1 MGGPLGPNIMGGL
14 IYVGGLLG
22 PTFSA
27 LKGLLRLR
35 DHTHKLAILRT
46 LLLKLDV
53 PVFFREQ
60 RVITTHADVPACMD
74 GCAALPDDDIAGD
87 HFLATK

>member
-1 MGGPLGPNIMGGL
+1 MEAATRATALVRP
-14 IYVGGLLG
+14 VGGRRAGDSLAG
-22 PTFSA
+22 DDA
-27 LKGLLRLR
+27 
-35 DHTHKLAILRT
+35 HKLAILRT

-60 RVITTHADVPACMD
+60 RVITTDADVPACMD